1 MTVALGAGVFLAA
14 LALNAGAPRAQQH
27 SYTPQQIEDGRKLY
41 EANCGRCHG
50 DDGAAIPG
58 TALFKQIRRATSD
71 EDIAK
76 LIQAGIPNSTM
87 PPHPFTTEQA
97 LNTVAFLRS
106 MVGVAPAAAGGG
118 AAAARSDVGL
128 AGDPVR
134 GKAIFTGKGGC
145 AGCHMAEGAGGTSG
159 PNLSSIG
166 AARGRGA
173 FAQPPNS
180 AALQRSILE
189 PNADIA
195 IPYRRFQVVANN
207 GALVEGRLLNQD
219 TFSVQLMDGAGNL
232 RSFLKSDLKE
242 FGFLPSEMPSYQGRF
257 TAQELADLVSYLLT
271 LKG

>member
-1 MTVALGAGVFLAA
+1 MTVALGTGVFLAA

-27 SYTPQQIEDGRKLY
+27 SYTPQQIDEGRKLY

-50 DDGAAIPG
+50 DTGSGIPN
-58 TALFKQIRRATSD
+58 ADLFKQIRRATTD

-76 LIQAGIPNSTM
+76 LIQSGIPGTAM
-87 PPHPFTTEQA
+87 PPTPLTTEQA
-97 LNTVAFLRS
+97 MNTVAFLRS

-118 AAAARSDVGL
+118 AAARSDVGP
-128 AGDPVR
+128 AGDPAR
-134 GKAIFTGKGGC
+134 GKAIFAGKGGC

-173 FAQPPNS
+173 FAQPPNP

-195 IPYRRFQVVANN
+195 IPYRRFQVVARN

-219 TFSVQLMDGAGNL
+219 TFSVQLVDGAGNL

-242 FGFLPSEMPSYQGRF
+242 FGFLPSDMPSYQGRF
-257 TAQELADLVSYLLT
+257 TPQELADVVSYLLT